1 MRSSVFLLLYHAKFM
16 VKYWNYRPYHVSISY
31 RGTVKPVESEYG
43 AVSFT
48 MTSTQEYQAIPCI
61 SHFGRSRDTYFSC
74 CEVSARRILQVPKPY
89 SLIFSKTFPAAA
101 FGKLFPPDGEI
112 IR

>member
-1 MRSSVFLLLYHAKFM
+1 MTAIRKSRLQYIHFQCLTIKTTKIDILTTDLGLCRIRSSVFLLLYHAKFM

-31 RGTVKPVESEYG
+31 HGTVKPVESEYG

-61 SHFGRSRDTYFSC
+61 SLFGRSRDTYFFLLRS
-74 CEVSARRILQVPKPY
+74 
-89 SLIFSKTFPAAA
+89 
-101 FGKLFPPDGEI
+101 
-112 IR
+112 